1 VCVFVAGC
9 LTGHTRTH
17 ILLHARMQGQGS
29 RCASSPHKPCVR
41 RCQSGSRCSSR
52 RSRASRCCAR
62 CVEAAAAHAPR
73 RSLQTRCIGWRQRTS
88 WCARIQNPLQ
98 LTEQLA
104 PTLHSTA
111 RGSDSAGAHAQ
122 VRRPRTPPERGGRPH
137 CRAARTSA
145 SGPIFDK
152 LTDPRHY
159 TGAHRQ
165 RFDKN
170 GKGRGRAGRMEV
182 RASDIDIDN
191 FDTGWSKR
199 ARGQRAKPTPLFG
212 LIDIDRSAGICSL
225 PPAPRARAV
234 CLP

>member
-1 VCVFVAGC
+1 MSKWFAMQ
-9 LTGHTRTH
+9 LTAKQSESVLRALRGGGSGPCSAAEFADTMH
-17 ILLHARMQGQGS
+17 RM
-29 RCASSPHKPCVR
+29 APADELVR
-41 RCQSGSRCSSR
+41 PDSES
-52 RSRASRCCAR
+52 
-62 CVEAAAAHAPR
+62 
-73 RSLQTRCIGWRQRTS
+73 
-88 WCARIQNPLQ
+88 LQ